1 MKTSN
6 IPYRAVWY
14 PNLSANKL
22 NKLLMKQ
29 KEILTEKDKDLLED
43 YKWML
48 IYDLQSSVEKGF
60 MVELITDK
68 NPETYNGK
76 SYGMKNKFWLVNID
90 SLLN

>member
-14 PNLSANKL
+14 PNLSVNRL
-22 NKLLMKQ
+22 NKLLSKQ
-29 KEILTEKDKDLLED
+29 KEVLTERDKDLLSD

-60 MVELITDK
+60 MIELMTDK
-68 NPETYNGK
+68 KSETYNGK
-76 SYGMKNKFWLVNID
+76 SYVMKNKFWLINID
-90 SLLN
+90 SLLK